1 MVNRWRPARSSD
13 AGFALFV
20 VLSFMLIAV
29 AVTAPLLMGAKI
41 QAMVTRNTWN
51 ATKERIANR
60 GLLEMAAVRYFERY
74 QDRSAAPAKSVSCPG
89 VKFRFQDHGG
99 LIDLNASSAEVL
111 AIGLESLGLTS
122 VQAAGLAEEVIRF
135 RSVNTGLP
143 VAAGI
148 SPPKYGYKHA
158 LIENTVE
165 LLELSET
172 SGAKLKGIDGVFTV
186 HSGTGTV
193 DVAASQGQLAETLER
208 LNASERFFLVN
219 DVRRSNA
226 VTITVAIQSNN
237 AQSSVAS
244 AVMGTALSPGE
255 ARFVSPVSLQSGVK
269 SAADYL
275 PPQSLDCED
284 FFDPVMRDAILELAS

>member
-1 MVNRWRPARSSD
+1 MVNKWRPAKSTD

-20 VLSFMLIAV
+20 VLSFMLIAA
-29 AVTAPLLMGAKI
+29 AVTAPLLTGAKI
-41 QAMVTRNTWN
+41 QAMVTRNTWH
-51 ATKERIANR
+51 ATKERIAHR

-74 QDRSAAPAKSVSCPG
+74 QDRSAAPAKGVTCPG
-89 VKFRFQDHGG
+89 VTFRFQDHGG

-122 VQAAGLAEEVIRF
+122 VQADRLAEEVIRF
-135 RSVNTGLP
+135 RSVDTGLP
-143 VAAGI
+143 GG
-148 SPPKYGYKHA
+148 SGTSQPKHGYKHA
-158 LIENTVE
+158 LFENTVE